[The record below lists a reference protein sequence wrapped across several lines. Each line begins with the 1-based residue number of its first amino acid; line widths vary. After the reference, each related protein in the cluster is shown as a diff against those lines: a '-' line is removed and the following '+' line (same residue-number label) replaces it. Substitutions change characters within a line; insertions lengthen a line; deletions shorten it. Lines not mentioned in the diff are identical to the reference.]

1 MRIAFT
7 GVQCTGK
14 TTLINALKADSL
26 FEGFTVIKESIR
38 SLKDKGYHI
47 NEDGNDDTQIAVM
60 NAHIMNLIP
69 NETLIDR
76 CAIDGLCY
84 GQYSFNHNKISID
97 TLNFCRVVWE
107 LTRDYYDFIF
117 YLRPEFDMVE
127 DGTRSTNKEFRD
139 EVLNIFDKYIA
150 ESYNRNVDYYGKNNN
165 NIYMISGTVEQ
176 RVQQVKQALIDKKK
190 FIDGVIL

>member
-1 MRIAFT
+1 MRIAFS

-14 TTLINALKADSL
+14 TTLINALMKDPL

-38 SLKDKGYHI
+38 SLKNKGYHI

-60 NAHIMNLIP
+60 NAHLMNLIP
-69 NETLIDR
+69 NDTLIDR
-76 CAIDGLCY
+76 CAIDGLSY
-84 GQYSFNHNKISID
+84 GQYSFNHGKISID

-117 YLRPEFDMVE
+117 YLRPEFDLIE
-127 DGTRSTNKEFRD
+127 DGTRSINKEFRD
-139 EVLNIFDKYIA
+139 EVLNIFDKYIT
-150 ESYNRNVDYYGKNNN
+150 ETYNRNVNHYGMYNN

-176 RVQQVKQALIDKKK
+176 RVQQVKQALIDNKLRLTGE
-190 FIDGVIL
+190 I

>member
-14 TTLINALKADSL
+14 TTLIDALMKDPA
-26 FEGFTVIKESIR
+26 FESFTVIKESIR

-69 NETLIDR
+69 TDTLIDR

-84 GQYSFNHNKISID
+84 GEYSFNHGKISID

-117 YLRPEFDMVE
+117 YIRPEFDLIE
-127 DGTRSTNKEFRD
+127 DGTRSVNKEFRD
-139 EVLNIFDKYIA
+139 EVLKIFDKYIT
-150 ESYNRNVDYYGKNNN
+150 ETYNRNVNHYGMYNN

-176 RVQQVKQALIDKKK
+176 RVHQVKQALIDKKLRLTGE
-190 FIDGVIL
+190 I

>member
-14 TTLINALKADSL
+14 TTLINALKADPL

-69 NETLIDR
+69 SETLIDR

-84 GQYSFNHNKISID
+84 GEYSFNHNKISID

-117 YLRPEFDMVE
+117 YIRPEFDMVE
-127 DGTRSTNKEFRD
+127 DGTRSTNSEFRD
-139 EVLNIFDKYIA
+139 EVLKIFDKYIA

>member
-14 TTLINALKADSL
+14 TTLIDALMKDPA

-69 NETLIDR
+69 TDTLIDR

-84 GQYSFNHNKISID
+84 GEYSFNHGKISVD

-117 YLRPEFDMVE
+117 YIRPECDLIE
-127 DGTRSTNKEFRD
+127 DGTRSVNKEFRD
-139 EVLNIFDKYIA
+139 EVLKIFDKYIT
-150 ESYNRNVDYYGKNNN
+150 ETYNRNVNHYGMYNN
-165 NIYMISGTVEQ
+165 NIYMIKS
-176 RVQQVKQALIDKKK
+176 QVVLSI
-190 FIDGVIL
+190 

>member
-1 MRIAFT
+1 MRIAFS

-14 TTLINALKADSL
+14 TTLINALKEDPL

-47 NEDGNDDTQIAVM
+47 NEEGNDDTQIAVM

-69 NETLIDR
+69 DETIIDR

-139 EVLNIFDKYIA
+139 EVLKIFDSYIG
-150 ESYNRNVDYYGKNNN
+150 ESYNRNVNHYGMYNN

-176 RVQQVKQALIDKKK
+176 RVQQVKQALMDKKLHLT
-190 FIDGVIL
+190 GELV

>member
-14 TTLINALKADSL
+14 TTLINALKTDPL

-69 NETLIDR
+69 SETLIDR

-84 GQYSFNHNKISID
+84 GEYSFNHNKISID

-117 YLRPEFDMVE
+117 YIRPEFDMVE
-127 DGTRSTNKEFRD
+127 DGTRSTNSEFRD
-139 EVLNIFDKYIA
+139 EVLKIFDKYIA

>member
-1 MRIAFT
+1 MRIAFS

-14 TTLINALKADSL
+14 TTLINALKEDPL
-26 FEGFTVIKESIR
+26 FEGFTIIKESIR

-69 NETLIDR
+69 NDTLIDR
-76 CAIDGLCY
+76 CAVDGLCY
-84 GQYSFNHNKISID
+84 GEYSFNHGKISVD

-117 YLRPEFDMVE
+117 YIRPEFDLIE
-127 DGTRSTNKEFRD
+127 DGTRSINKEFRD

-150 ESYNRNVDYYGKNNN
+150 ETYNRNVNHYGMYNN
-165 NIYMISGTVEQ
+165 NIYVISGTVEQ
-176 RVQQVKQALIDKKK
+176 RVQQVKQALMDKKLHLTGE
-190 FIDGVIL
+190 I

>member
-14 TTLINALKADSL
+14 TTLINALKADPL

-69 NETLIDR
+69 SETLIDR

-84 GQYSFNHNKISID
+84 GEYSFNHNKISID

-117 YLRPEFDMVE
+117 YIRPEFDMVE
-127 DGTRSTNKEFRD
+127 DGTRSTNSEFRD
-139 EVLNIFDKYIA
+139 EVLKIFDKYIA
-150 ESYNRNVDYYGKNNN
+150 ESYNRNVNYYGKNNN